1 MFDIFANPGY
11 LAVAAGLVSAPII
24 IHLINRM
31 RFKRIRW
38 AAMEFLLKAQKR
50 NRRRLIIEQ
59 LILLALRCILVALV
73 GLLVMRFVGFSFAD
87 FAAKQALHIVL
98 LDDTLSMTD
107 QTKEAD
113 RQTDAFQK
121 AKKELWDKVVKK
133 ISQVN
138 SKDRL
143 IVLPLSQIA
152 ADSGIEPTTYERL
165 FVDQNL
171 KQLEQELANLEATK
185 LHVNLLQGVK
195 KTQEIVNNNVES
207 RVTLYVFSDFRQKD
221 WSGQEGDALYKNLQS
236 MVDSQKDMKLFLFDT
251 AHPDRAQGQALP
263 LAHDNIGITDLRAGT
278 RVAGRAM
285 PVNFTATITN
295 FSGREADVQLRIFD
309 DALPPEQG
317 ELAQIDFN
325 PSMPVRVSAF
335 SSLTV
340 SFDHSFNPQIKAGE
354 PYFARISAR
363 LKSAQL
369 AELENDGLAADNIR
383 HAAVEVREKVP
394 ILVIDGEGSKG
405 RQENKDS
412 FFVRTAII
420 SVPGASYDVVYGDEL
435 GGGVATKALERSDL
449 HQFPTIFLLNVRE
462 LTAKQLTN
470 LENYVREGGGVAFFM
485 GPLVSAKLYNKALYR
500 EGNGLFPAP
509 LKETYFPAPNEEPL
523 DPQYNKDEP
532 QLLLREDLL
541 GEGERYPIFGPIFK
555 DPGQRETLKDLRIKR
570 YYQVPR
576 ANWHVE
582 PGKVFEI
589 ATLPNSLAIT
599 VFNQAARD
607 VVRGPRIEKILEDDE
622 HKKYRKGLERHAR
635 IIDSLVQPGSDK
647 KAYVLA
653 EALDKLL
660 TDKGKAK
667 EDDHPN
673 LTEFWSNS
681 DPKIRTLR
689 DEILKL
695 RDQVRYGDPFIVAK
709 NFGKGRVV
717 AVMTTAG
724 KEWNDWAGGSQAT
737 LIYQP
742 FIWELQNYLSSQGGE
757 GDLTVGTPV
766 QISVDPEQFKQKNRQ
781 LKMVRLRPKRAGE
794 TDYPKEEQFG
804 TDNQG
809 QLSFSFPKN
818 HEPGLYVSQ
827 LYYADG
833 DAKLPL
839 LSFGHVFN
847 VDTTR
852 EGPLQRLGFDEMK
865 KNLIEGRDR
874 NVSFL
879 SGGSTT
885 DSLVAR
891 QSDFSENPLLY
902 LIFLAVLV
910 AEQALAVHLSFHLKG
925 SEGEVLTQLTR
936 PTRQAA

>member
-59 LILLALRCILVALV
+59 LILLALRCFLVALV

-107 QTKEAD
+107 QVKEAD

-138 SKDRL
+138 AKDRL
-143 IVLPLSQIA
+143 IILPLSKIA
-152 ADSGIEPTTYERL
+152 TDSGFEPTTYERL
-165 FVDQNL
+165 FVDQSL
-171 KQLEQELANLEATK
+171 KELEQELTNLEATK
-185 LHVNLLQGVK
+185 LHVDLLQGVK

-207 RVTLYVFSDFRQKD
+207 RITLYIFSDFRQKD
-221 WSGQEGDALYKNLQS
+221 WFGQEGDALYKNLQS

-263 LAHDNIGITDLRAGT
+263 LSHDNIGITELRAGT

-285 PVNFTATITN
+285 PVNFTATISN
-295 FSGREADVQLRIFD
+295 YSGREADVQLRIFD
-309 DALPPEQG
+309 DANDQELPQV
-317 ELAQIDFN
+317 DFN
-325 PSMPVRVSAF
+325 PPMPVRVSAF

-340 SFDHSFNPQIKAGE
+340 SFDLSFNPQIKASE

-405 RQENKDS
+405 RLENKDT

-420 SVPGASYDVVYGDEL
+420 SVPGASYEVQYGDEL
-435 GGGVATKALERSDL
+435 GGGIATKALERSDL
-449 HQFPTIFLLNVRE
+449 HQYPTIFLLNVRE

-500 EGNGLFPAP
+500 DGNGLFPAP

-523 DPQYNKDEP
+523 DPQPTAEP
-532 QLLLREDLL
+532 QLLLREDLF
-541 GEGERYPIFGPIFK
+541 GEGDSYPIFGPIFK
-555 DPGQRETLKDLRIKR
+555 DRSQRDTLKDLRIKR

-589 ATLPNSLAIT
+589 ATLPNALAIT

-607 VVRGPRIEKILEDDE
+607 VVRGPRVEKILEDDE
-622 HKKYRKGLERHAR
+622 YKKYKKGLERHAR
-635 IIDSLVQPGSDK
+635 LIDSLVQPGSEK
-647 KAYVLA
+647 KAYHLA
-653 EALDKLL
+653 DALDGLL
-660 TDKGKAK
+660 NDKGKDK
-667 EDDHPN
+667 QDEHPN

-717 AVMTTAG
+717 AVMSTAG

-737 LIYQP
+737 LIFQP

-757 GDLTVGTPV
+757 GNLTVGTPV
-766 QISVDPEQFKQKNRQ
+766 QITIDPEQFKQKNRQ
-781 LKMVRLRPKRAGE
+781 LKMVRLRPKRAGDK
-794 TDYPKEEQFG
+794 DYSKEEQFG

-809 QLSFSFPKN
+809 QLTFGFQKN

-827 LYYADG
+827 LHYADG
-833 DAKLPL
+833 DSKLPL

-852 EGPLQRLGFDEMK
+852 EGPLQRLSFDEMK

-874 NVSFL
+874 SVSFV
-879 SGGSTT
+879 SGGGAT

-891 QSDFSENPLLY
+891 QSDLSENPLLY

-910 AEQALAVHLSFHLKG
+910 AEQALAVHLSFHLRG
-925 SEGEVLTQLTR
+925 SEGDVLSQLTK